1 MAGKFNWEHM
11 VLCSRLFYL
20 CFPWRTPQRNPCAR
34 LMVTRCVTY
43 LPGFKGRTM
52 RTLLLNLHTSAF
64 HCSELDES
72 EIDLSQK
79 RSECEHSNVNWDRS
93 KRVWTRLQ
101 REPECELRS
110 RYPSLRVLGF
120 LGRGEVNIIR
130 FLDNDRTCYNAISI
144 NNVLDI
150 RVTISVHVAQWLE
163 HLTDQQKVT
172 CCTRM

>member
-1 MAGKFNWEHM
+1 MLSHGAFTALPRATVTQVNTYELLLSNWIHIEVAGKFNWEHM
-11 VLCSRLFYL
+11 ALCSRLFYL

-93 KRVWTRLQ
+93 KW
-101 REPECELRS
+101 RESEIDLNECEHVCKENLN
-110 RYPSLRVLGF
+110 
-120 LGRGEVNIIR
+120 VNWDRDILLSEFWV
-130 FLDNDRTCYNAISI
+130 FLDGGR
-144 NNVLDI
+144 
-150 RVTISVHVAQWLE
+150 
-163 HLTDQQKVT
+163 
-172 CCTRM
+172 